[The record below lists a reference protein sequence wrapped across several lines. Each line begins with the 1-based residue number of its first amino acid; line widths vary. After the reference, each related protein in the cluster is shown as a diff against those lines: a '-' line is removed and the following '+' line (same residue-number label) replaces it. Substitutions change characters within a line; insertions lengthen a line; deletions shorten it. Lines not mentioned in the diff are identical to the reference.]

1 MGEAA
6 TSMEMRECMVL
17 VTDVRIDGQVSL
29 FSCIELV
36 SIVDDLVYG
45 LVAIVQDI
53 MLLFGRRL

>member
-1 MGEAA
+1 
-6 TSMEMRECMVL
+6 MEMRECMVL

-29 FSCIELV
+29 FSCIERV